1 MRVLSG
7 KDRGKNGKVLDV
19 FPKEDKVLVEGVN
32 IRKRHRRAKKQGE
45 KGQVVQVAF
54 PIHLSNVML
63 ICPFCKK
70 PQRTGRLMAG
80 EKKIRVCRKCSAEI
94 Q

>member
-32 IRKRHRRAKKQGE
+32 IRKRHRRAKKQGQ
-45 KGQVVQVAF
+45 KGQIVQVAF
-54 PIHLSNVML
+54 PIHFSNVML
-63 ICPFCKK
+63 VCPSCKK

-80 EKKIRVCRKCSAEI
+80 GEKIRVCRKCNAEI
-94 Q
+94 R